1 MLELTERDLADEI
14 GSRLAKIRLSRN
26 IKQDTLA
33 ASAGVSVR
41 TLRRIEA
48 GRPTT
53 FDNFLRVAR
62 ALELDDH
69 LLTAIPSHDIRP
81 IERVDS
87 RRGTERQRAR
97 PKKPAPRQGRPDRG
111 FWGDD
116 R

>member
-1 MLELTERDLADEI
+1 MDLTAQALADEI
-14 GSRLAKIRLSRN
+14 GRRLAKIRLSRN
-26 IKQDTLA
+26 ITQNSLA
-33 ASAGVSVR
+33 KSAGIGVR

-48 GRPTT
+48 GHRSTL
-53 FDNFLRVAR
+53 DSFLRVAQ

-97 PKKPAPRQGRPDRG
+97 PKKPAERNRGRG
-111 FWGDD
+111 FWGD
-116 R
+116 

>member
-1 MLELTERDLADEI
+1 MEITVRELADEL
-14 GSRLAKIRLSRN
+14 GRRLAKIRLSRN
-26 IKQDTLA
+26 VTQADLA
-33 ASAGVSVR
+33 ASAGIGVR

-48 GRPTT
+48 GHSSTL
-53 FDNFLRVAR
+53 DSFLRVAQV
-62 ALELDDH
+62 LELDGH

-97 PKKPAPRQGRPDRG
+97 PKKPAERQRRPGQG
-111 FWGDD
+111 FWGDG

>member
-1 MLELTERDLADEI
+1 MDLSVRELAGEI
-14 GSRLAKIRLSRN
+14 GYRLATTRLSRN
-26 IKQDTLA
+26 IRQVTLA
-33 ASAGVSVR
+33 ESAGVHVR

-48 GRPTT
+48 GTPST
-53 FDNFLRVAR
+53 FDNFLRVAK

-69 LLTAIPSHDIRP
+69 LMAAIPSYELRP

-97 PKKPAPRQGRPDRG
+97 QKKPAERPHHPNQG
-111 FWGDD
+111 FWGDE

>member
-1 MLELTERDLADEI
+1 MDLTAQALADEI
-14 GSRLAKIRLSRN
+14 GRRLAKIRLSRN
-26 IKQDTLA
+26 ITQKSLA
-33 ASAGVSVR
+33 ESAGIGVR

-48 GRPTT
+48 GHRSTL
-53 FDNFLRVAR
+53 DSFLRVVQ
-62 ALELDDH
+62 ALELDGH

-97 PKKPAPRQGRPDRG
+97 PKKPAERSRDRG